1 MLILAKNLIMRQ
13 IFIFLLLLFSGTQ
26 GKTQQGHNETLEK
39 QLNDILATDQGIR
52 EYLGTKVTEARKDS
66 LSQILGYSREE
77 LGKNVFAIMNKIDS
91 LNLLKV
97 EEIIQK
103 HGYPGKSMVGE
114 PANTT
119 VFYVIQHAPSKIPT
133 YFNLIKS
140 AGKKGELPYHYVAMM
155 EDRMLT
161 SEGKLQIYGSQ
172 GFTMMVTDAKTGEKK
187 PFSYIMPIRDPKKV
201 NKRRK
206 KAGFKTT
213 VEANAKR
220 MGIEYKPYTQEEI
233 KKITGTDQSKM
244 R

>member
-13 IFIFLLLLFSGTQ
+13 LFIFLLLFLCGIQGMTQ
-26 GKTQQGHNETLEK
+26 GIDEALKK

-52 EYLGTKVTEARKDS
+52 EYLDTEVTESRKDS

-91 LNLLKV
+91 VNLIKV

-140 AGKKGELPYHYVAMM
+140 AGRKGELPYHYVAMM

-161 SEGKLQIYGSQ
+161 SEGKLQIYGTQ
-172 GFTMMVTDAKTGEKK
+172 GFIMMLPDPKTGERK
-187 PFSYIMPIRDPKKV
+187 PFGYIMPIKNPRKV

-220 MGIEYKPYTQEEI
+220 MGIDYKPYTQEEI
-233 KKITGTDQSKM
+233 KKLTGAAHPKM
-244 R
+244 K